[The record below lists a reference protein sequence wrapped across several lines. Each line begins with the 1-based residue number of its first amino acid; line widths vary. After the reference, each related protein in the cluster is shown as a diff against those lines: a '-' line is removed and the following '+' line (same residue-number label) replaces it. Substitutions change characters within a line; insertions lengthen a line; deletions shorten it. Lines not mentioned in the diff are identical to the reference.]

1 MEMFNDIFFGFG
13 VVLQPINFFYCF
25 LGVLV
30 GTLIGVL
37 PGIGPIGAMAILLPS
52 TYHVDPVT
60 GIILLA
66 GIYYGAMYG
75 GSTTSIMVN
84 IPGEAASVV
93 TCLDGYQMA
102 RQGRA
107 GPALGISAIGSF
119 IGGTLGIVI
128 LMFLVEPLAEF
139 AMKFGPPEYFGIM
152 LMGLCL
158 VTYLARGSVLKA
170 IIMALLGLL
179 LGSVGTD
186 LVMGKLRFT
195 LGINQLSDGIGIVP
209 MVMGLFGISEVLN
222 NIEKSTDLDVLRT
235 KIKNLF
241 PSWEDWKR
249 SFWPIVR
256 GSFLGFALGILPG
269 GGSIISSFASYTC
282 EKKLSKHPERFG
294 HGAIEGVAG
303 PETANNA
310 GTSGAFVPLLAFG
323 IPPNV
328 VMALLLG
335 ALLMHGV
342 TPGPLFYIQHPE
354 IFWGIIA
361 SMYLGNGMLLLLN
374 LPLIPMWVRLL
385 KVPYQILFPLIIL
398 FCLIGV
404 YTIQNSVFD
413 VVIMLVF
420 SVFGYVMKKY
430 GFEEA
435 PLVLAFILGPMLEA
449 AFRQALI
456 ISEGNLLVFFT
467 RSISAVTVIAAILL
481 FLSHS
486 LTFFRKTGEKMAQ
499 SVVHTEVVL
508 SLSPQISL
516 SNQKGR
522 KKHEK
527 SIDPNADV
535 WRVDLCRIG
544 RHRPGGRQLS
554 QPFH

>member
-1 MEMFNDIFFGFG
+1 MDVFADIIFGFG
-13 VVLQPINFFYCF
+13 VVFQPINFIYCF
-25 LGVLV
+25 VGVLV

-52 TYHVDPVT
+52 TYHVEPVT
-60 GIILLA
+60 GIIMLA

-102 RQGRA
+102 RKGKA

-119 IGGTLGIVI
+119 IGGTLGIVV
-128 LMFLVEPLAEF
+128 LMFLIEPLAAF
-139 AMKFGPPEYFGIM
+139 AMEFGPPEYFGIM

-158 VTYLARGSVLKA
+158 VTYLARGQVIKA
-170 IIMALLGLL
+170 VIMALLGLI
-179 LGSVGTD
+179 LGCVGADLVVGT
-186 LVMGKLRFT
+186 LRFT
-195 LGINQLSDGIGIVP
+195 FGLDQLSDGISIVP
-209 MVMGLFGISEVLN
+209 MVMGLFGISEVMC
-222 NIEKSTDLDVLRT
+222 NIEKSSEVDVLKT
-235 KIKNLF
+235 KLKNLF
-241 PSWEDWKR
+241 PSKEEWKR
-249 SFWPIVR
+249 STWPIIR

-269 GGSIISSFASYTC
+269 GGSIISSFASYTL
-282 EKKLSKHPERFG
+282 EKKVSKHPEEFG

-310 GTSGAFVPLLAFG
+310 GTSGAFIPLLAFG

-342 TPGPLFYIQHPE
+342 TPGPLFYTQYPE
-354 IFWGIIA
+354 IFWGILA
-361 SMYLGNGMLLLLN
+361 SMFLGNAMLLVLN

-404 YTIQNSVFD
+404 YTIQNSIFD
-413 VVIMLVF
+413 VIIMMVF
-420 SVFGYVMKKY
+420 AIFGYFMKKY
-430 GFEEA
+430 EFEEA

-449 AFRQALI
+449 SFRQSLI
-456 ISEGNLLVFFT
+456 ISDGNLFVFFM
-467 RSISAVTVIAAILL
+467 RPIAAVTVIAAILL
-481 FLSHS
+481 FLSHT
-486 LTFFRKTGEKMAQ
+486 LNFFRMAREQVAQ
-499 SVVHTEVVL
+499 SD
-508 SLSPQISL
+508 
-516 SNQKGR
+516 GM
-522 KKHEK
+522 
-527 SIDPNADV
+527 D
-535 WRVDLCRIG
+535 
-544 RHRPGGRQLS
+544 
-554 QPFH
+554 

>member
-1 MEMFNDIFFGFG
+1 MEAFADIIYGFG
-13 VVLQPINFFYCF
+13 VVLQPINFLYCF
-25 LGVLV
+25 VGVFV

-37 PGIGPIGAMAILLPS
+37 PGIGPVGAMAILLPS
-52 TYHVDPVT
+52 TYHVEPVT
-60 GIILLA
+60 GIILLS

-128 LMFLVEPLAEF
+128 LMYLIEPLAEF
-139 AMKFGPPEYFGIM
+139 AMKFGPTEYFGIM

-158 VTYLARGSVLKA
+158 VTYLARGSVIKA
-170 IIMALLGLL
+170 VITALLGLV
-179 LGSVGTD
+179 LGCVGTD
-186 LVMGKLRFT
+186 LVMGTLRFT
-195 LGINQLSDGIGIVP
+195 LGINQLSDGISIVP
-209 MVMGLFGISEVLN
+209 MVMGLFGVSEVMC
-222 NIEKSTDLDVLRT
+222 NIEKSTDIDIIKA

-241 PSWEDWKR
+241 PSKEDWKR
-249 SFWPIVR
+249 SALPIVR

-269 GGSIISSFASYTC
+269 GGSIISSFASYTL

-335 ALLMHGV
+335 ALMMHGV
-342 TPGPLFYIQHPE
+342 TPGPLFYTQHPD
-354 IFWGIIA
+354 IFWGILA
-361 SMYLGNGMLLLLN
+361 SMYMGNAMLLVLN

-413 VVIMLVF
+413 VVVMLVF
-420 SVFGYVMKKY
+420 AVFGYVMKKY
-430 GFEEA
+430 EFEEA

-449 AFRQALI
+449 SFRQALI
-456 ISEGNLLVFFT
+456 ISDGNLLVFFT
-467 RSISAVTVIAAILL
+467 RPISAVTVIAAILL
-481 FLSHS
+481 FLSHTI
-486 LTFFRKTGEKMAQ
+486 TFFRKAREKMA
-499 SVVHTEVVL
+499 
-508 SLSPQISL
+508 
-516 SNQKGR
+516 
-522 KKHEK
+522 K
-527 SIDPNADV
+527 SDGMD
-535 WRVDLCRIG
+535 
-544 RHRPGGRQLS
+544 
-554 QPFH
+554 